1 MTNMIIADKPLG
13 NSITK
18 HSFLIRK
25 SSCHSLVEMPTFVT
39 SNILLKSVFQD
50 SSFSIPDSE
59 TNTGI
64 SLVERLANYQ
74 PIIQE
79 ETQRRR
85 QLIEKH
91 LMCMATVFLVCC
103 LVIVG
108 TMFAVTSQYQDII
121 VANMINM
128 SNHSMEIEGT

>member
-1 MTNMIIADKPLG
+1 MSIANKP
-13 NSITK
+13 
-18 HSFLIRK
+18 
-25 SSCHSLVEMPTFVT
+25 
-39 SNILLKSVFQD
+39 SNIILKTLFQD
-50 SSFSIPDSE
+50 SSFSVPDSE

-64 SLVERLANYQ
+64 SLVERLANYH

-103 LVIVG
+103 LTIVG

-128 SNHSMEIEGT
+128 SNHLESIETEVT